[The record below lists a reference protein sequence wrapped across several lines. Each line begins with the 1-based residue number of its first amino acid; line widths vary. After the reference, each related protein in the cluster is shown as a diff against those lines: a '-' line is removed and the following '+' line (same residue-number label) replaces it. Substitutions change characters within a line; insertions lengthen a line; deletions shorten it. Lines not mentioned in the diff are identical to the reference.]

1 LKEVEAQRHH
11 GAHFNFASDSVLVN
25 WQFGNYSA
33 PALCS
38 GDLTVLLLMFFYVEV
53 SVASFWMA
61 PWTLR
66 HRNCDGILREI
77 VVNPYPCMAS
87 NLKLTADRH

>member
-1 LKEVEAQRHH
+1 LKEVKAQRYY
-11 GAHFNFASDSVLVN
+11 GAHFNSVLVN

-38 GDLTVLLLMFFYVEV
+38 GDLTVRLLMFFYVEV
-53 SVASFWMA
+53 SVASLSGMG